1 MIWNQIRN
9 LMIGFNAW
17 RYTPFPLKGNIM
29 NLEKSKKR
37 IAKRVKMSRQGYPE
51 ITIEY
56 FGKAA
61 GCADGVSVKFCLE
74 EGAEIQEQR
83 FSSVIDAREDEAIQS
98 AMVKIIERSEAM
110 SVVQIEGVTAVG

>member
-1 MIWNQIRN
+1 
-9 LMIGFNAW
+9 
-17 RYTPFPLKGNIM
+17 M

-83 FSSVIDAREDEAIQS
+83 FSSVIDARAIQS
-98 AMVKIIERSEAM
+98 AVVKIIERSEAM